1 MGRCADGVG
10 VDDNQTPTELIHRVR
25 TEIGAS
31 LRRDFEL
38 RGGRTARRLIL
49 AGVAGVIGA
58 LGATLLVAEHSF
70 GHHAHWHVVAFS
82 AVWTGL
88 LVVTLAIA
96 LLEIR
101 TPSLPLARSAIVG
114 LIGLGI
120 AGICGAACPDS
131 HFLVWWSG
139 SALGAKVSE
148 SLGLGLSATC
158 FGLVSASAFGIVAT
172 LLALLGS
179 RGEVLRPALP
189 VAFLSLLL
197 APGVALQSVGTSWTV
212 FAGWMLATVVGS
224 YVGVTGGIR
233 VRRILVG

>member
-1 MGRCADGVG
+1 MNED
-10 VDDNQTPTELIHRVR
+10 QTPTTLSERVR

-38 RGGRTARRLIL
+38 RGGRTARRLVL
-49 AGVAGVIGA
+49 AGVAGVVGA
-58 LGATLLVAEHSF
+58 LGALLLVAGHSF
-70 GHHAHWHVVAFS
+70 GHHASWHVVAFS
-82 AVWTGL
+82 VAWTGL
-88 LVVTLAIA
+88 LVVTIAIA

-101 TPSLPLARSAIVG
+101 TPSLPLARSAIIG
-114 LIGLGI
+114 LIGLGV

-139 SALGAKVSE
+139 SPLGGEVTK

-158 FGLVSASAFGIVAT
+158 FGLVSASAIGAVAT

-179 RGEVLRPALP
+179 HGDALGPAVP

-197 APGVALQSVGTSWTV
+197 FPGVALQSVGTSWAV
-212 FAGWMLATVVGS
+212 FAGWLLATILGS
-224 YVGVTGGIR
+224 YAGVTGGIR
-233 VRRILVG
+233 VRRTLAG